1 MYRRDLFKVG
11 FAGIST
17 MVISN
22 PVSAVERYF
31 KASSAKKTWVVL
43 YGTQCGSTKDAAT
56 WINEGMGGI
65 ADVVDIAKT
74 TPNVNDYEFFVI
86 GGWINGGNLTP
97 ASIRT
102 FVTNN
107 KAALAP
113 KIMGLFTLCG
123 NNGRPVGATQI
134 KSYLTDRLIA
144 YSGVTDKPAKL
155 FNGRSTPSCGGGN
168 YDLLKKEDCVAFGKL
183 IVPSTIKTN
192 RQEHQRFELYQN
204 APNPFNPVTTITYR
218 LPFATNVVLTIS
230 ALNGQKIAT
239 LVSGHQA
246 AGEYRVK
253 WDGSRLAPGYYLYQ
267 LEAGGVREI
276 RTARRIGN

>member
-1 MYRRDLFKVG
+1 MDRRDILKVG
-11 FAGIST
+11 VAGIST
-17 MVISN
+17 MAFYN
-22 PVSAVERYF
+22 PVSAVERIF
-31 KASSAKKTWVVL
+31 KTSAKKTWAVV
-43 YGTQCGSTKDAAT
+43 YGSQCGSTKDAAT

-65 ADVVDIAKT
+65 ADVVDIATK
-74 TPNVNDYEFFVI
+74 TPNVADYEFFVI
-86 GGWINGGNLTP
+86 GGWISGGNLMPT
-97 ASIRT
+97 SIRA

-123 NNGRPVGATQI
+123 NNGQPVGATQI
-134 KSYLTDRLIA
+134 KKYLTDRLVA

-168 YDLLKKEDCVAFGKL
+168 YDLLKKDDCVAFGKL
-183 IVPSTIKTN
+183 IVPSAVKTDL
-192 RQEHQRFELYQN
+192 QGHQHFELCQN
-204 APNPFNPVTTITYR
+204 TPNPFNPVTTITYR
-218 LPFATNVVLTIS
+218 LPSASNVVLSIC

-267 LEAGGVREI
+267 LEAGGIREI
-276 RTARRIGN
+276 RTARRIGG